1 MNLDIAVI
9 ADPDTATGFRLAGVT
24 RTWDVSDPADALPIL
39 DELFSDEACGIIITT
54 ERIADNI
61 RERIDEINEKK
72 KGITPIIV
80 EVPDKQGAMVREID
94 PLRELIKKAIG
105 VEM

>member
-1 MNLDIAVI
+1 MDIAVI
-9 ADPDTATGFRLAGVT
+9 ADPDTATGFRLAGAT

>member
-1 MNLDIAVI
+1 MDIAVI
-9 ADPDTATGFRLAGVT
+9 ADHDTATGFRLAGIT
-24 RTWDVSDPADALPIL
+24 RTWDVNDPEDALPIL
-39 DELFSDEACGIIITT
+39 NELSSDENCGIIITT

-61 RERIDEINEKK
+61 RGKIDEINDKK
-72 KGITPIIV
+72 KGITPIVV
-80 EVPDKQGAMVREID
+80 EVPDKQGTVIREVD